1 MPMTAQRSNV
11 FITGAGSGLG
21 AAAARKLASEGW
33 RLAIADLD
41 AVRAQSVATSLHG
54 QGHLAIQ
61 LDVSDED
68 SVASAFKIAEQA
80 MGPIRALV
88 NAAGVILT
96 ERALEAPPRFW
107 ETPTER
113 WDRTLAINLRG
124 SFLPCVQFMRH
135 RVQAPIEHGRII
147 LFSSISG
154 QTGGSYADYAA
165 SKAGLLGFMRVAAR
179 ECAPL
184 GITMNAIAPGMI
196 DTPMLRQRLAP
207 GAVVD
212 PQLVPVGRLGQPE
225 DIASVVSF
233 IASEQSAF
241 ITGATFDVNG
251 GQRMQ

>member
-1 MPMTAQRSNV
+1 MTTTDQRPKAFV
-11 FITGAGSGLG
+11 TGAGSGLG
-21 AAAARKLASEGW
+21 AAAARRLACEGW
-33 RLAIADLD
+33 RVVIADLD
-41 AVRAQSVATSLHG
+41 ADRAQRVVASLEG
-54 QGHLAIQ
+54 QGHLAIP

-68 SVASAFKIAEQA
+68 SVARAFERAESDHGLVQV
-80 MGPIRALV
+80 LV

-107 ETPTER
+107 EAPIER
-113 WDRTLAINLRG
+113 WDRTLAVNLRG
-124 SFLPCVQFMRH
+124 SFLPCVQFMR
-135 RVQAPIEHGRII
+135 RRAQTPIEHGRII

-154 QTGGSYADYAA
+154 QTGGAYADYAA

-196 DTPMLRQRLAP
+196 DTPMLRQRLATD
-207 GAVVD
+207 AVV
-212 PQLVPVGRLGQPE
+212 PPELIPVGRLGQPE
-225 DIASVVSF
+225 DIAAVVSF
-233 IASEQSAF
+233 IASPQSAF